1 MIIFNYE
8 VIQYVVDL
16 QNIYIG
22 VGVSFYGFI
31 LKEIIVLELYIR
43 IVFQF
48 VIIRSIMNGLLI

>member
-31 LKEIIVLELYIR
+31 LKEIIVLVLFIR